1 MASDTAG
8 ESLQQISNFVLI
20 WSGIETGWEKK
31 ELLSNSRPGA
41 GERSVV
47 LIDTN
52 IKKQCNKKR
61 RLKM

>member
-20 WSGIETGWEKK
+20 WSGIETGWEK

>member
-1 MASDTAG
+1 M
-8 ESLQQISNFVLI
+8 
-20 WSGIETGWEKK
+20 ETGV
-31 ELLSNSRPGA
+31 G
-41 GERSVV
+41 GERVTKQQQARSRRKV